1 MAPEDWPP
9 FLPPEK
15 LLRLDGEQRRE
26 AGRKHFQE
34 VMELLLAPISHPLL
48 SELADWACNE
58 PGTLHTSQISLLRN
72 GKATML
78 GNKCVEALG
87 RVNQAVWVA
96 RNRPWLLERLGTA
109 ALSERMEALV
119 RRTHPLLHPLRGHP
133 LGPGEFL
140 ALYMGSLRLPQ
151 AEEASL
157 AAEQAQALAMRL
169 GPWLDQALLEKGLS
183 LRMAAEKLRERL
195 PADRELVGRLLR
207 VVAGFEDCDP
217 GWLAVAWSE
226 LEPALAELL
235 GKEIGPELTG

>member
-58 PGTLHTSQISLLRN
+58 PGCLHTSQISHLRN

-109 ALSERMEALV
+109 ALNERIEALV
-119 RRTHPLLHPLRGHP
+119 RRTHPLLHPLSGHP

-151 AEEASL
+151 AAQASL
-157 AAEQAQALAMRL
+157 TAEQAQALAIRL
-169 GPWLDQALLEKGLS
+169 GPWLDQALLERGLS
-183 LRMAAEKLRERL
+183 LRKAAENLREQL
-195 PADRELVGRLLR
+195 PADRELLHRLLQ

-217 GWLAVAWSE
+217 TWLAVVWAE

-235 GKEIGPELTG
+235 GQEIGQELAG